1 MKINE
6 VEKRTGMTKKAI
18 RFYEEQDL
26 IHPDR
31 AENGYREYSEEDIR
45 DLEEIGFLR
54 RLMVPVDDIRK
65 LREGKISLSEC
76 MDRQIKTLDSRKQAV
91 EHARQLCSDI
101 SSAGTELSEIRF
113 EDYEAR
119 VAELEKGGFKVT
131 GIEEY
136 GKRRMKK
143 AGLAVTVFIIF
154 MLAVEGL
161 IVYGWLTEGMPLA
174 LFVFISLVI
183 LFPVAG
189 SLWALNERRKELKKG
204 EEYEAF
210 KY

>member
-45 DLEEIGFLR
+45 NLEEIGFLR

-65 LREGKISLSEC
+65 LREGKISLGEC
-76 MDRQIKTLDSRKQAV
+76 MDRQIKILDSRKQAV

-101 SSAGTELSEIRF
+101 SSAETELSEIRF